1 MVTCVARLVWPHPCQ
16 SFDPVGC
23 GQFTGAGA
31 LCFNR
36 GNGDRPFG
44 GTGDGTGISAARRDR
59 GGVEH
64 TADPARNRGGGGHA
78 DAVRRFG
85 CAAWQP
91 GKRATKLRDYIENER
106 QVLSANTTPPED
118 RAARLLGQML
128 AYGTTAV
135 RTHIDI
141 APDMG
146 LSHVEAMMRLRDAWS
161 DRVDLQFV
169 AFPQQGLLC
178 RPGTS
183 DLIPAAID
191 MGVETVGGLDPAGID
206 GDPDGQ
212 LRFIFDL
219 AVEKDAGVD
228 IHLHD
233 KGDLGAWQIERIADY
248 AAASGLAGRVM
259 ISHAYCLGMIS
270 EARLERIGRRLAETG
285 ISLMTSAPADVAVP
299 PVEELTGMG
308 VTVCCGSD
316 GIRDSW
322 SPFGNGDMLERAFLT
337 AYRFDW
343 NRDEDFARA
352 LDCATYAAAKAI
364 GLQNYGLATGCRA
377 DFVMIAA
384 SGAGDALC
392 RRPTDRRV
400 VRRGKLIA

>member
-1 MVTCVARLVWPHPCQ
+1 MTTFSNMRDIDGQTVGIRCHNGRIEAIGPDITAPDAMDAEGRLVLPAFVEPHVHL
-16 SFDPVGC
+16 DKTLWG
-23 GQFTGAGA
+23 
-31 LCFNR
+31 
-36 GNGDRPFG
+36 
-44 GTGDGTGISAARRDR
+44 
-59 GGVEH
+59 E
-64 TADPARNRGGGGHA
+64 
-78 DAVRRFG
+78 
-85 CAAWQP
+85 AWQP
-91 GKRATKLRDYIENER
+91 GQRASRLRDYIENER
-106 QVLSANTTPPED
+106 WVLGANTTAPEE
-118 RAARLLGQML
+118 RAGRLLAQML

-135 RTHIDI
+135 RSHIDI

-146 LSHVEAMMRLRDAWS
+146 LSHVEAMMRLRETWS

-178 RPGTS
+178 RPGTG
-183 DLIPAAID
+183 DLIRAAMD
-191 MGVETVGGLDPAGID
+191 LGVETVGGLDPAGID

-219 AVEKDAGVD
+219 AVEKGAGVD

-233 KGDLGAWQIERIADY
+233 KGDLGAWQVERIADY
-248 AAASGLAGRVM
+248 AEALGLAGKVM
-259 ISHAYCLGMIS
+259 ISHAYCLGMIPA
-270 EARLERIGRRLAETG
+270 ARLEKIGRRLADNG

-299 PVEELTGMG
+299 PVEELTAMG

-352 LDCATYAAAKAI
+352 LNCATHAAAKAI
-364 GLQNYGLATGCRA
+364 GLQDYGLAVGNRA

-392 RRPTDRRV
+392 RRPADRRV
-400 VRRGKLIA
+400 VRRGKLVA

>member
-1 MVTCVARLVWPHPCQ
+1 MTTYSNLRDSAGNAIGIRCRDARIEAIGPGITAPDAIDGGGRLVLPAFVEPHVHLDKTLWGEP
-16 SFDPVGC
+16 
-23 GQFTGAGA
+23 
-31 LCFNR
+31 
-36 GNGDRPFG
+36 
-44 GTGDGTGISAARRDR
+44 
-59 GGVEH
+59 
-64 TADPARNRGGGGHA
+64 
-78 DAVRRFG
+78 
-85 CAAWQP
+85 WQP
-91 GKRATKLRDYIENER
+91 GKRAARLRDYIENER
-106 QVLSANTTPPED
+106 RVLSANTTSPEE
-118 RAARLLGQML
+118 RAGRLLAQML

-135 RTHIDI
+135 RSHIDV

-146 LSHVEAMMRLRDAWS
+146 LTHVQAMMRLRDAWS

-178 RPGTS
+178 CPGTT
-183 DLIPAAID
+183 DLIRAAID

-219 AVEKDAGVD
+219 AVEKGTGVD

-233 KGDLGAWQIERIADY
+233 KGDLGAWQVERIADY
-248 AAASGLAGRVM
+248 TAASGLAGKVM
-259 ISHAYCLGMIS
+259 ISHAYCLGMIPD
-270 EARLERIGRRLAETG
+270 ARLARIGRRLADNG

-299 PVEELTGMG
+299 PVEELTEMG

-343 NRDEDFARA
+343 NRDEDFVLA
-352 LDCATYAAAKAI
+352 LNCATHAAAKAI
-364 GLQNYGLATGCRA
+364 GISDYGLEVGDRA
-377 DFVMIAA
+377 DFVFIAA

-392 RRPTDRRV
+392 RRPADRRV
-400 VRRGKLIA
+400 VRRGVLVA

>member
-1 MVTCVARLVWPHPCQ
+1 MTTFSNLRDIGGQSIGIQCRDGFIQAIGPDVTAPDAIDGAGRLVLPAFVEPHVHL
-16 SFDPVGC
+16 DKTLWG
-23 GQFTGAGA
+23 
-31 LCFNR
+31 
-36 GNGDRPFG
+36 
-44 GTGDGTGISAARRDR
+44 
-59 GGVEH
+59 E
-64 TADPARNRGGGGHA
+64 
-78 DAVRRFG
+78 
-85 CAAWQP
+85 AWQP
-91 GKRATKLRDYIENER
+91 GKRAAKLRDYIENER
-106 QVLSANTTPPED
+106 QVLSANTTPPEE
-118 RAARLLGQML
+118 RAGRLLGQML

-135 RTHIDI
+135 RSHIDV

-146 LSHVEAMMRLRDAWS
+146 LSHVEAMMRLREAWA

-178 RPGTS
+178 RPGTA
-183 DLIPAAID
+183 DLIRSAMD

-219 AVEKDAGVD
+219 AVEKGAGVD

-248 AAASGLAGRVM
+248 TAATGLAGKVM
-259 ISHAYCLGMIS
+259 ISHAYCLGMIPA
-270 EARLERIGRRLAETG
+270 ARLERIGRRLADTG

-299 PVEELTGMG
+299 PVEELSEMG

-352 LDCATYAAAKAI
+352 LGCATHAAAKAI
-364 GLQNYGLATGCRA
+364 GLQNYGLAVGNRA

-392 RRPTDRRV
+392 RRPADRLVARHGNLV
-400 VRRGKLIA
+400 A